1 MEEIFLAKDALITSK
16 TDLKGNIIYANN
28 DFLKYAGYKVDELL
42 YKSHNIVRHEEMLKT
57 VFKYLWDYM
66 REGREIFAYVKNKTK
81 DNNYYWVFANVS
93 ASFDAN
99 GNIINY
105 YSVRRAPN
113 RKSISIIEEVYKI
126 LLEKEKKSGIN
137 AGVSALMDIVSSYKM
152 TYNELI
158 FNLQENN

>member
-1 MEEIFLAKDALITSK
+1 MVIFT
-16 TDLKGNIIYANN
+16 G
-28 DFLKYAGYKVDELL
+28 FL
-42 YKSHNIVRHEEMLKT
+42 H
-57 VFKYLWDYM
+57 
-66 REGREIFAYVKNKTK
+66 
-81 DNNYYWVFANVS
+81 NVS
-93 ASFDAN
+93 ASFDTN

-113 RKSISIIEEVYKI
+113 RKSLSIIEEVYKI
-126 LLEKEKKSGIN
+126 LLEKEQKSGIN